1 MKLFNVFD
9 RWGNKLGEVYEAD
22 PDYIGLGG
30 FLGGFGLFIIGA
42 GAVIIWPVFFKLLF
56 HRFTTD
62 YERSCGI
69 VQLASFAVTL
79 AIMIILDCRSKEFSF
94 LGSWSSMLAACTFF
108 PGVISYAYGYVHG
121 EKDFLLL
128 VGYFFICFLMSI
140 GGGFA
145 GTILVLIAR
154 FIKFRCKK

>member
-1 MKLFNVFD
+1 MKLFNIFD

-42 GAVIIWPVFFKLLF
+42 GAVIIWPVCFKLLF

-69 VQLASFAVTL
+69 VQLLSRAAGPG
-79 AIMIILDCRSKEFSF
+79 LDLHRIYLLDRHGGRHQAENENMDF
-94 LGSWSSMLAACTFF
+94 TFF
-108 PGVISYAYGYVHG
+108 SQGYHKDYISMKRQIN
-121 EKDFLLL
+121 EK
-128 VGYFFICFLMSI
+128 
-140 GGGFA
+140 
-145 GTILVLIAR
+145 TINNS
-154 FIKFRCKK
+154 KFCEV